1 MNIKSKEYFPPKSN
15 SVYIYRGFSNS
26 LINFKTSIDYFSENK
41 LQVRLD
47 NGITSAINVYEY
59 VDDGIKLS
67 FQSENTCY
75 HQNLLN
81 EILN

>member
-1 MNIKSKEYFPPKSN
+1 MNIKSGKNTFHLESN

-59 VDDGIKLS
+59 VGMMV
-67 FQSENTCY
+67 
-75 HQNLLN
+75 LN
-81 EILN
+81 YLFNPKILVIIRIY